1 MSSGWNRDGLETF
14 NKLAKEVVK
23 DRKKHGVI
31 FDKAFTLCEEA
42 KDKATKTTRKRTR
55 NVVDIYSD
63 LNGGAAIE
71 NREEDSDSD
80 TENWVAKNVY
90 IV

>member
-1 MSSGWNRDGLETF
+1 M
-14 NKLAKEVVK
+14 
-23 DRKKHGVI
+23 RK
-31 FDKAFTLCEEA
+31 
-42 KDKATKTTRKRTR
+42 
-55 NVVDIYSD
+55 VVDIYSD